1 MQASSHH
8 SSALAHHFDSFDQ
21 QRESASLGM
30 WLFVAQEIMFFGGLF
45 TAYLVYRWK
54 NPEIFALAS
63 SELDLVLGGVNTVVL
78 ILSSLTMA
86 LAVREAQLGRG
97 KKVVAFLAA
106 TLIFGGVF
114 LGIKTVEYS
123 AKFEHHLVP
132 GDKFHFVASQEEMD
146 HLWETKG
153 FTAEHIDRRA
163 EMFFSIYFAM
173 TGLHAFH
180 MIIGMAILVFFF
192 RPAWRGRY
200 NADYHNPIECFGL
213 YWHFVDIVWIF
224 LFPMLYLIGRA

>member
-8 SSALAHHFDSFDQ
+8 SSALAHHFDSFEQ

-30 WLFVAQEIMFFGGLF
+30 WLFVAQEIMFFGGIF
-45 TAYLVYRWK
+45 TAYLVYRVK
-54 NPEIFALAS
+54 NPEVFALAS
-63 SELDLVLGGVNTVVL
+63 SELDLTLGGINTVVL

-97 KKVVAFLAA
+97 KGVVSFLIA
-106 TLIFGGVF
+106 TLVFGGIF
-114 LGIKTVEYS
+114 LGIKSVEYS

-132 GDKFHFVASQEEMD
+132 GEHFHFAPSQEEMD

-153 FTAEHIDRRA
+153 FTPEHIDRRA

-180 MIIGMAILVFFF
+180 MIIGMVILLFFF